1 MSNHSYRWRRT
12 YASTAVGDAL
22 ACLVLA
28 CMLVALV
35 ARVVLL

>member
-1 MSNHSYRWRRT
+1 MSTRNYRWRRT

-28 CMLVALV
+28 CLLVALV
-35 ARVVLL
+35 ARSVFL